1 VTGWARRPTCA
12 PLACL
17 ALGTATPADAAYVAQ
32 ANVWWGWLHQETADP
47 RPPALGERTSTQ
59 IAKFRCVI
67 EQVIANFK
75 AWRIMHTDYRRP
87 LETFTE
93 TISAMVA
100 LHFYALA

>member
-1 VTGWARRPTCA
+1 M
-12 PLACL
+12 ACL

-32 ANVWWGWLHQETADP
+32 ANVGGAGSIRKPRTCDLLHWEK
-47 RPPALGERTSTQ
+47 ESNTQ

-75 AWRIMHTDYRRP
+75 AWRIMHTDYRHP

-93 TISAMVA
+93 PSQPWLPCIST
-100 LHFYALA
+100 HSPE